1 MHESRPVAEG
11 AVLSQLGDARTGK
24 LADNLSGFGRTLRRA
39 GVRVDAARMAL
50 AQQAVMLVGLQRED
64 FSAALESVL
73 VSREQDRLVFR
84 ELFDAYFKNP
94 DVAQK
99 LLAQMLPSAESKAEP
114 AKRRPRVSEALA
126 PVRAARN
133 APSPRE
139 EDKVDFDAAMTA
151 SDLQRLRQADFNQL
165 SASEYLLVEHLAR
178 EIPLPLPRYA
188 ARRTRPGVRG
198 SRPHW
203 PGAMHLAARSGGEV
217 LRVPLLQRRQQPL
230 PLLVL
235 VDVSGSME
243 RYARL
248 LLAFLHAATAPRHT
262 GAMGGAVRR
271 DVFAFGTGLTD
282 LTPAFR
288 LADTDSMLQA
298 ATQAI
303 TDFAGGT
310 RMGSSLAQ
318 LRQHHARR
326 LVGRRTLVL
335 LISDGLDTGA
345 PEVLEH
351 ELAWLRRHCGRLL
364 WLNPLLRF
372 EGYAPTA
379 RGAAALHRQA
389 HGMVAVHNLSRL
401 QDLAASLASVLRQ

>member
-1 MHESRPVAEG
+1 MPEGAAVAEG
-11 AVLSQLGDARTGK
+11 KTISQLGDARTGK

-50 AQQAVMLVGLQRED
+50 AQQAVMLVGVGRED
-64 FSAALESVL
+64 FSAALEAVL
-73 VSREQDRLVFR
+73 VSREQDRMVFR
-84 ELFDAYFKNP
+84 ELFDAYFRNP
-94 DVAQK
+94 NVAQK

-133 APSPRE
+133 TPPPRE
-139 EDKVDFDAAMTA
+139 DEKIDFDAAMTA
-151 SDLQRLRQADFNQL
+151 SDLQRLRHADFNQL
-165 SASEYLLVEHLAR
+165 SASEYLLVERLAR
-178 EIPLPLPRYA
+178 EVPLPLPRYA

-203 PGAMHLAARSGGEV
+203 PGAMHHAARNGGEV
-217 LRVPLLQRRQQPL
+217 LRIPLMQRRQQPL

-262 GAMGGAVRR
+262 GAAGGVVRR

-288 LADTDSMLQA
+288 LADTDAMLQVA
-298 ATQAI
+298 SHSI
-303 TDFAGGT
+303 SDFAGGT
-310 RMGSSLAQ
+310 RMGDSLAQ
-318 LRQHHARR
+318 LRLQHARR

-335 LISDGLDTGA
+335 LISDGLDTGT
-345 PEVLEH
+345 PEVLAQ
-351 ELAWLRRHCGRLL
+351 ELGWLRRHCGRLL

-379 RGAAALHRQA
+379 RGAAELHRQA

-401 QDLAASLASVLRQ
+401 QDLAASLAAVLRQ

>member
-1 MHESRPVAEG
+1 MV
-11 AVLSQLGDARTGK
+11 SQLGDARTGK

-50 AQQAVMLVGLQRED
+50 AQQAVMLVGLQRGD
-64 FSAALESVL
+64 FCAALEAVL

-84 ELFDAYFKNP
+84 ELFDAYFRNP
-94 DVAQK
+94 NVAQK

-133 APSPRE
+133 APPPRE

-165 SASEYLLVEHLAR
+165 SASEYLLVERLAR
-178 EIPLPLPRYA
+178 EVPLPLPLYA

-288 LADTDSMLQA
+288 LADTDAMLET

-318 LRQHHARR
+318 LRLHHARR

-345 PEVLEH
+345 PEVLER

-372 EGYAPTA
+372 EGYAPMA